1 MENIQYAEAPEFNP
15 IAESVNIEELLM
27 WRPQPIRETLIPCCI
42 GHTFTKY
49 PGFPGEP
56 VRYVIQ
62 DFLVDSSGISGGGAP
77 MEPIIQ
83 VGLNES
89 IKAVYSIKTGKCKN
103 RFEVIPPKGA
113 LCSFSSY
120 LGRQSIHPHSGFYD
134 AYPATIVFNGLS
146 GTAPVINY
154 CWFFIQNGRN
164 DAFHFVIQGNVTG
177 TISFDSISVYA
188 MYPHRNFL
196 PVISFCKPLSYAAP
210 FGLGVT
216 ACYFLFGY
224 STTSSNDPGPLVR
237 LI

>member
-1 MENIQYAEAPEFNP
+1 MENIQYAEALEFNP
-15 IAESVNIEELLM
+15 VAESVNIEELQV
-27 WRPQPIRETLIPCCI
+27 WSRQPIKETLIPCCI
-42 GHTFTKY
+42 GHTFTKH

-56 VRYVIQ
+56 VRYDIQ

-77 MEPIIQ
+77 MEPVIQ

-89 IKAVYSIKTGKCKN
+89 KKAAYFIKTDKCKN
-103 RFEVIPPKGA
+103 RFEVTPPKGTTY
-113 LCSFSSY
+113 SFSSY

-146 GTAPVINY
+146 GTAPIITY

-164 DAFHFVIQGNVTG
+164 DAFHFVIQGNFIG
-177 TISFDSISVYA
+177 NISFDSISVYA

-196 PVISFCKPLSYAAP
+196 PVISFYKPLSYAAP

-224 STTSSNDPGPLVR
+224 STPSPKDPGLFVR